1 MPETEDD
8 DVYRHPWEKLASQYL
23 DELRE
28 GRNPS
33 IEDLVAQCPEDARQ
47 IREMLQLVATM
58 EGWKTRREFSAM
70 RQTMPDLFRF
80 ERLGDCQIIR
90 EIGRGGMGVVFEA
103 HQPSMKRN
111 VAVKVLPWRIPKSS
125 RLRERFQRE
134 ACLAAKLRHKH
145 IVPVYQFGEE
155 DGWCYFVMHLVEGIA
170 LDRVI
175 RHLREPPHEIG
186 AEEILTEFQRKPQR
200 NSLPTSESELKT
212 LVSARHTGWFSWLRR
227 APETPQTRREDGSWV
242 YPHEAWNHI
251 AKFGMQLADALRYAH
266 GAGILHRDIKPGN
279 VILDHHRRLWL
290 ADFGLAQ
297 IHDRESEQ
305 DQDSIAGTLRYT
317 PPEQL
322 AGSPDARSDLY
333 GLGMTLY
340 ELCTLQPAFLERDRL
355 KLIKMVREELPPSPH
370 ELNPRCPE
378 DLSNIVMRLI
388 AKQPEARFQSASA
401 LIAAFVK
408 YLRPEESAAVNPP
421 RRFWWWK

>member
-1 MPETEDD
+1 MSQADDD

-23 DELRE
+23 EDLRE
-28 GRNPS
+28 GKNPS
-33 IEDLVAQCPEDARQ
+33 IEDLVAQCPDDERQ
-47 IREMLQLVATM
+47 VREMLQLVATM

-80 ERLGDCQIIR
+80 ERLGDCQILR

-103 HQPSMKRN
+103 DQHSMKRR

-155 DGWCYFVMHLVEGIA
+155 DGWCYFVMHLVEGIG

-175 RHLREPPHEIG
+175 KYLREPPHEIG
-186 AEEILTEFQRKPQR
+186 ADEILEEFQRRTRRAAPISDTEIKVP
-200 NSLPTSESELKT
+200 
-212 LVSARHTGWFSWLRR
+212 ARTHRGGWFPWFR
-227 APETPQTRREDGSWV
+227 AAPPGTQTRRADGSWV

-266 GAGILHRDIKPGN
+266 AAGILHRDIKPGN

-297 IHDRESEQ
+297 LHDREAQQ
-305 DQDSIAGTLRYT
+305 DQESVAGTLRYT

-333 GLGMTLY
+333 SLGMTLY
-340 ELCTLQPAFLERDRL
+340 ELCTLQPAYLDRDRAT
-355 KLIKMVREELPPSPH
+355 LIKKVREELPPSPR
-370 ELNPRCPE
+370 ELNPRCPQE
-378 DLSNIVMRLI
+378 LSDIVMRLI
-388 AKQPEARFQSASA
+388 AKNPDRRYQSAADLMNA
-401 LIAAFVK
+401 LVQ
-408 YLRPEESAAVNPP
+408 YLRPEAPPAQTAP
-421 RRFWWWK
+421 RRFWWWKR

>member
-1 MPETEDD
+1 MTQPADD

-23 DELRE
+23 DEVRE

-33 IEDLVAQCPEDARQ
+33 IEDLVAQCPDDAKQ
-47 IREMLQLVATM
+47 VREMLQLVATM

-80 ERLGDCQIIR
+80 ERLGDCQILR

-103 HQPSMKRN
+103 EQQSMKRH

-155 DGWCYFVMHLVEGIA
+155 DGWCYFVMHLVEGIG

-175 RHLREPPHEIG
+175 KQLREPPHEIG
-186 AEEILTEFQRKPQR
+186 AEEILLEFQRRTGRSTAPVSDGEMKVAPRTHR
-200 NSLPTSESELKT
+200 N
-212 LVSARHTGWFSWLRR
+212 GWLTWWGQST
-227 APETPQTRREDGSWV
+227 APVETRRPDGSWV
-242 YPHEAWNHI
+242 YPHEAWKHI
-251 AKFGMQLADALRYAH
+251 AKFGMQLADALKYAH
-266 GAGILHRDIKPGN
+266 AAGILHRDIKPGN

-297 IHDRESEQ
+297 IHDRDSEQ
-305 DQDSIAGTLRYT
+305 DQDSVAGTLRYT

-333 GLGMTLY
+333 SLGMTLY
-340 ELCTLQPAFLERDRL
+340 ELCTLQPAYLDRDRQ
-355 KLIKMVREELPPSPH
+355 KLIKKVREELPLSPQ
-370 ELNPRCPE
+370 EVNPRCPAE
-378 DLSNIVMRLI
+378 LSDIVMRLI
-388 AKQPEARFQSASA
+388 AKDPAKRYQSASSLMAA
-401 LIAAFVK
+401 LVK
-408 YLRPEESAAVNPP
+408 YLRPETPLAPVAK
-421 RRFWWWK
+421 RRFWWW